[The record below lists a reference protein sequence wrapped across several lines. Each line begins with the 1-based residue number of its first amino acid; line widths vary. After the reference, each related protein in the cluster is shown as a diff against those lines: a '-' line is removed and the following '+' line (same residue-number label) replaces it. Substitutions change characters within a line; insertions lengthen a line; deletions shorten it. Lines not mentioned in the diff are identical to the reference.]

1 MTVARSC
8 FPPFPNSWGSQSK
21 KSRPSGS
28 SRFGGVVDRSRK
40 RIGWFDRPGLR
51 QPVVVFVF
59 RRRFVAFFGGFRWSG
74 QPPSNRPLLD
84 NLSVA
89 LIDNDWS
96 IKKTIRLIVT
106 SRAYRQSS
114 LVPESHARL
123 DPENKWFGR
132 QARYR
137 LSAEMIRDNA
147 LFVSGLLQEGD
158 AFNFSKPYQP
168 EGYYRRT

>member
-1 MTVARSC
+1 MV
-8 FPPFPNSWGSQSK
+8 
-21 KSRPSGS
+21 
-28 SRFGGVVDRSRK
+28 
-40 RIGWFDRPGLR
+40 DRPGLR

-59 RRRFVAFFGGFRWSG
+59 RGRLVAFFGGFWGRG

-89 LIDNDWS
+89 LIDNEWS

-123 DPENKWFGR
+123 DPKTNGSSE
-132 QARYR
+132 RYR

-147 LFVSGLLQEGD
+147 LL
-158 AFNFSKPYQP
+158 
-168 EGYYRRT
+168 